1 MDSMQKTIGAGIAA
15 LRRAKGLTQEQLAAK
30 LGVSAPAVSKWETG
44 NSCPDIAL
52 LCPLARALGTNVD
65 TLLQFEQTLSDA
77 EATEKINAILGKA
90 LQGKSAEIETELEKL
105 LREYPGCT
113 ALQYNVAAAYDAL
126 SVFFPD
132 EWKEKGKA
140 WRTRKRELL
149 EEVRA
154 TGNAA
159 YWQGA
164 TLQLAG
170 IAIADGEL
178 DKGAA
183 LLNDL
188 PQRIGDPDTIWAL
201 YYLKKGDP
209 EQALELTQKHLY
221 RLVNQMQTCLGTLM
235 NPKLIPEPERQL
247 KLGRTM
253 QAIAQMFGL
262 LDTSGAPRMEAWLS
276 LGDTE
281 KAAECF
287 AQCVDAITS
296 PVTYPDEDLFSP
308 GISYQ
313 KQDGVQATTASLRR
327 MLLQGVS
334 EEEKYR
340 PLFEN
345 PVFLAAVEKLKAS
358 V

>member
-1 MDSMQKTIGAGIAA
+1 MDSMQKNIGAGIAA
-15 LRRAKGLTQEQLAAK
+15 LRRAKGLTQEQLASK
-30 LGVSAPAVSKWETG
+30 LGISAPAVSKWETG

-77 EATEKINAILGKA
+77 EVAEKINAILGKG
-90 LQGKSAEIETELEKL
+90 LQGKSAEIEAELEKL

-126 SVFFPD
+126 AVFFPD
-132 EWKEKGKA
+132 EWKEKGNG

-149 EEVRA
+149 EEVRS

-164 TLQLAG
+164 TVQLAG
-170 IAIADGEL
+170 IAISDGKL
-178 DKGAA
+178 DKGAD
-183 LLNDL
+183 LLNEL
-188 PQRIGDPDTIWAL
+188 PERIGSPDTMWAM
-201 YYLKKGDP
+201 YYLKKGKP
-209 EQALELTQKHLY
+209 EQALRLTQKHLY
-221 RLVNQMQTCLGTLM
+221 QLVNQMQTCLATLM

-247 KLGRTM
+247 KLGQTM
-253 QAIAQMFGL
+253 QTIAQTFGL
-262 LDTSGAPRMEAWLS
+262 LDTSGAPRMEAWLR

-287 AQCVDAITS
+287 AQCVDAVTS
-296 PVTYPDEDLFSP
+296 PVVYPDADLFSP
-308 GISYQ
+308 GVSWQ
-313 KQDGVQATTASLRR
+313 KQKGAQATTSSLRR
-327 MLLQGVS
+327 MLLRSVS
-334 EEEKYR
+334 EEEQYR

-345 PVFLAAVEKLKAS
+345 TVFLAAVEKLKAS